1 MTGVRELFAELSGD
15 HVDWF
20 QLAFCFESLTATR
33 RLRHREYQRR
43 YDLKKHGV
51 RRSVRGRPSL
61 GLTADQMRERRKKQN
76 REAYE
81 RRLSTTLRAE
91 RKECV

>member
-1 MTGVRELFAELSGD
+1 MTGVAEMFAEYSGSD
-15 HVDWF
+15 VDWF
-20 QLAFCFESLTATR
+20 QMAFCFESLTATR
-33 RLRHREYQRR
+33 RERHREYQRR
-43 YDLKKHGV
+43 YDLKKHGP

-61 GLTADQMRERRKKQN
+61 GLSAEAMRERRKKQN

-81 RRLSTTLRAE
+81 RRNVE